1 VRLEDTSFDGGWRN
15 RGASVYGGRTATWV
29 YGQGSGY
36 STMTATFNSDAPA
49 GGTATLTIEGM
60 DSEDSTKTPMRV
72 TVNGVTLF
80 EGPNP
85 LPNDDIPLAT
95 GNWGEL
101 TLQFDAAILHAGA
114 NSISITNL
122 ARGSVNRPPFIA
134 LDYALVQ
141 LP

>member
-1 VRLEDTSFDGGWRN
+1 
-15 RGASVYGGRTATWV
+15 
-29 YGQGSGY
+29 
-36 STMTATFNSDAPA
+36 MTATFNSDATA

-60 DSEDSTKTPMRV
+60 DSEDLTKTPMQV

-101 TLQFDAAILHAGA
+101 TLHFDASILHAGA

-134 LDYALVQ
+134 LDYAIVQ